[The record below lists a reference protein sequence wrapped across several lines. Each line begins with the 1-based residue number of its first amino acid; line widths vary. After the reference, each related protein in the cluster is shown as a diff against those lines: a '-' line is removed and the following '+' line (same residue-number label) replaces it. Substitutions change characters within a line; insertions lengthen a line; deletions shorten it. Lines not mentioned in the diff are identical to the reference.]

1 MIYFPVL
8 GALALA
14 SGTILERIVLKKRK
28 IEVKSYQTLS
38 FLAIV
43 LAILPFVYFFWKLDS
58 SALELKNILIFALVI
73 LFSIIANLFVFYS
86 MKWEKITNIEP
97 AKILEP
103 LFVVL
108 FALLFSFFI
117 SKELYESNTKII
129 IPAVIAGLALI
140 FSHVKRHHLS
150 FNKYFIAAILGSFF
164 FALELVISKLILD
177 LYSPVTFYF
186 LRCLFILIIC
196 FLIFRPKFS
205 KLNKKVS
212 FEILITGAIWVVY
225 RIVVYYGYLKLGVTF
240 TTLLMMLGPLFI
252 YLFAHKFLKE
262 KLSWRNIVASIVI
275 VGCVLYAVL
284 A

>member
-1 MIYFPVL
+1 MIYFPIL

-14 SGTILERIVLKKRK
+14 SGTILERTVLKKRK
-28 IEVKSYQTLS
+28 IDIKFYQTAS

-43 LAILPFVYFFWKLDS
+43 LAILPFVFFFWKLDA
-58 SALELKNILIFALVI
+58 SALELKNLLIFALVVI
-73 LFSIIANLFVFYS
+73 FSIIANLFVFYS
-86 MKWEKITNIEP
+86 MKWEKLTNLEP

-117 SKELYESNTKII
+117 SRELYESNAKII
-129 IPAVIAGLALI
+129 IPAIIAGLALI
-140 FSHVKRHHLS
+140 FSHIKRHHLS
-150 FNKYFIAAILGSFF
+150 FNKYFIAAILGSLF
-164 FALELVISKLILD
+164 FALELVLSKLVLD

-186 LRCLFILIIC
+186 LRCLFIFTIS
-196 FLIFRPKFS
+196 FLIFRPKFN
-205 KLNKKVS
+205 KLDKKLS
-212 FEILITGAIWVVY
+212 LKIFITGAIWVVY
-225 RIVVYYGYLKLGVTF
+225 RVVVYYGYLKLGVTF

-252 YLFAHKFLKE
+252 YFFAHKFLKE
-262 KLSWRNIVASIVI
+262 KLSWRNITASIII